1 MSILTNAKNK
11 LIESG
16 LKAGLKAAAGV
27 GAGLMAGATIAATRK
42 AIRDRDLKRKQI
54 IYQFEKE
61 IEKKQ
66 KAVEERHNQ
75 KTKNQLPSGPPLLKR

>member
-16 LKAGLKAAAGV
+16 VKAGLKAAAGI
-27 GAGLMAGATIAATRK
+27 GAGLMAGASIAATRK
-42 AIRDRDLKRKQI
+42 AIRDRDLRRKQI

-66 KAVEERHNQ
+66 KAVEERHQ
-75 KTKNQLPSGPPLLKR
+75 QRLKNQLPTGPPLLKR